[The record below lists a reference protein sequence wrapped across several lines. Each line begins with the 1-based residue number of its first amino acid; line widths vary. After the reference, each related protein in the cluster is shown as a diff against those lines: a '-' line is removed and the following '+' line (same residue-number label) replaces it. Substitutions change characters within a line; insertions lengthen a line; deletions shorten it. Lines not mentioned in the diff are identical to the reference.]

1 MNVTSLM
8 CMTASEAHKSCNI
21 LLLTPLEKVAQE
33 DSAFSR
39 EKSRADLDHCQFRLR
54 MNVKLHGSGEDW
66 RSHYER
72 ISSTA
77 WDQGGM
83 QDLESAKL
91 IC

>member
-1 MNVTSLM
+1 M
-8 CMTASEAHKSCNI
+8 CMTAGETNKSYNTLI
-21 LLLTPLEKVAQE
+21 LGPLKEVVQE
-33 DSAFSR
+33 DASFSR
-39 EKSRADLDHCQFRLR
+39 EKSRADLDDCQFRLR

-66 RSHYER
+66 RSNFER

-77 WDQGGM
+77 GDQGGM